1 MGTSHS
7 HLCGLNMALSL
18 LVILSLA
25 GAALSSAAHP
35 PPAYG
40 YRPRPAPSYHPAPA
54 YGHPAPKYEHEYCDP
69 TAAPACNANSTLTYC
84 LEDDEYPTY
93 EIKGA
98 ISHDHLFAKKYAGV
112 ADQSADDLVDGVT
125 KDQEEAFDY
134 SYYTGASTGDSPYDV
149 THWAGPEG
157 YICPSDVVYAT
168 PKRAQNV
175 EGKWRVIVNDVHY
188 YSQTARLETCLSP
201 RLLAVLLLHATRATA
216 PRSQYTT
223 ASSPSTHVTH
233 TRVSSSTSTS
243 SPQLVHATSQPK
255 KVTALAV
262 SVCITKLLL
271 LLMPEKPT
279 PPIPLNQQW

>member
-1 MGTSHS
+1 MGVLSHS
-7 HLCGLNMALSL
+7 HHSGLIMALST
-18 LVILSLA
+18 LVVLALA
-25 GAALSSAAHP
+25 GVALGSAPHH

-40 YRPRPAPSYHPAPA
+40 YQPRPAYHPAPA
-54 YGHPAPKYEHEYCDP
+54 YGHPAPKYEHAYCDP
-69 TAAPACNANSTLTYC
+69 TAAPACNANSTLSYC

-98 ISHDHLFAKKYAGV
+98 ISADHLFAKKYADV
-112 ADQSADDLVDGVT
+112 ADQSADDLVDMVT

-188 YSQTARLETCLSP
+188 YSQTARLETCLFPEAACRALAPCYQSHCTQKSVYH
-201 RLLAVLLLHATRATA
+201 RLLSFDPCDPYKGLFIDIYKL
-216 PRSQYTT
+216 
-223 ASSPSTHVTH
+223 PSACSCH
-233 TRVSSSTSTS
+233 
-243 SPQLVHATSQPK
+243 
-255 KVTALAV
+255 
-262 SVCITKLLL
+262 
-271 LLMPEKPT
+271 
-279 PPIPLNQQW
+279 IPA